1 MNISSTLK
9 TTGRA
14 ALLGSLALAAL
25 GSVAA
30 FAQEAAPAAAAAA
43 PAAAPTPVLDTGNTA
58 WMLTSTALVLMMT
71 IPGLALFYGGMVRK
85 KNVLATIMQS
95 FAITCLVTVLWFMFG
110 YSLAFSD
117 GGGMNAY
124 LGGFSKFFHH
134 GITVSTLW
142 LPGVSNIPEF
152 VFSMFQMTF
161 AIITPALIAGAFAER
176 MKFSALLL
184 FMALWLIVVYCPIAH
199 WVWGGGFLG
208 TAGVLDFAGGT
219 VVHINAGVAGL
230 VCALVLGKR
239 EGYGTTNMAPHNLV
253 YSVIGASLLWV
264 GWFGFNAGSELA
276 ADGLAGAAMMNT
288 QVATAAAALA
298 WMFAEW
304 IVAKKPS
311 VLGIISGAVA
321 GLVAVTPASGFV
333 NPTGAFIIGIVAGV
347 LCYISAV
354 KVKHMFG
361 YDDSLDAFG
370 VHGVGGI
377 IGALLTGAL
386 ADPAINA
393 LGKGGSVVT
402 QLYGIVFTILWT
414 AIATFVIL
422 YVVKALVGLRPTT
435 QEEVEG
441 LDISQHGEVVP

>member
-1 MNISSTLK
+1 MK

-14 ALLGSLALAAL
+14 AASLALVAL
-25 GSVAA
+25 STVAA
-30 FAQEAAPAAAAAA
+30 FAQEAAPAAA
-43 PAAAPTPVLDTGNTA
+43 PAAPTPVLDTGNTA

-134 GITVSTLW
+134 GITTATLW
-142 LPGVSNIPEF
+142 LPGVANIPEF
-152 VFSMFQMTF
+152 VFSMFQLTF

-176 MKFSALLL
+176 MKFSALLI
-184 FMALWLIVVYCPIAH
+184 FMGLWLVVVYAPIAH

-208 TAGVLDFAGGT
+208 SAGVLDFAGGT

-333 NPTGAFIIGIVAGV
+333 NPTGAFIIGIIAGV
-347 LCYISAV
+347 VCYLSAV
-354 KVKHMFG
+354 KLKHAFG

-377 IGALLTGAL
+377 VGALLTGAL

-393 LGKGGSVVT
+393 LGKGASVGT
-402 QLYGIVFTILWT
+402 QIYGIVFTILWT

-422 YVVKALVGLRPTT
+422 FIVKALVGLRPSS

-441 LDISQHGEVVP
+441 LDVTQHGEVVP